1 MLVVEHG
8 RVAHSLAGWQ
18 IAVVVLR
25 YFVAVL
31 MLGEWVR
38 TGPAPVRG
46 HGLCGFFED
55 DVQRS
60 TQVESTDVVCDPSG
74 IQFLVP

>member
-1 MLVVEHG
+1 
-8 RVAHSLAGWQ
+8 
-18 IAVVVLR
+18 VVLR

-38 TGPAPVRG
+38 TGPAPGVDTG
-46 HGLCGFFED
+46 YAAFFED

>member
-18 IAVVVLR
+18 IAVMVLR

-31 MLGEWVR
+31 MVGEWVR
-38 TGPAPVRG
+38 ATSGYELLGECIFIIVVLVGPV
-46 HGLCGFFED
+46 GLKPTTYG
-55 DVQRS
+55 
-60 TQVESTDVVCDPSG
+60 
-74 IQFLVP
+74 L